1 MAFNRRSVLRLA
13 ALGLATATLSSATLA
28 QQLPAVPAA
37 SGLRLTL
44 LGTAGGPPPHIDR
57 SQPASLLQVD
67 GKSYLIDAG
76 ENVGQQT
83 LRAGVPPSRI
93 DATFI
98 THLHWDHVLGLGY
111 LMATGWMMGRT
122 VPMSVIGPPGLSTY
136 VKSETAALGVGEDI
150 FRPQMPSRQALAGLY
165 PVQEVNLAGPAEIFH
180 DEKVRVTAVPGSHFG
195 TVRGAPHAYG
205 VDKAYAYRFD
215 TAFGSVTFTGD
226 TGPSDAVTAL
236 AHGSDILVSEICD
249 VDSMRKALVAAE
261 GPGARLDALIAHM
274 QEEHLSPEAV
284 GRMAS
289 AAGAR
294 KLVLS
299 HFVMGRGVDPQSL
312 VAKVRLFY
320 AGEIIAGQDL
330 TTIDIGR

>member
-1 MAFNRRSVLRLA
+1 
-13 ALGLATATLSSATLA
+13 
-28 QQLPAVPAA
+28 
-37 SGLRLTL
+37 LRLTL

-76 ENVGQQT
+76 ENVGQQA
-83 LRAGVPPSRI
+83 LKAGVPPSRI

-98 THLHWDHVLGLGY
+98 THLHWDHVLGLNY

-122 VPMSVIGPPGLSTY
+122 VPMSVTGPPGLSAY
-136 VKSETAALGVGEDI
+136 MKSESAALGIGEDI
-150 FRPQMPSRQALAGLY
+150 FRPQMPSRPALAGLY
-165 PVQEVNLAGPAEIFH
+165 PVREVNLTGPAEVYR
-180 DEKVRVTAVPGSHFG
+180 DKKVRVTAVPGSHFG
-195 TVRGAPHAYG
+195 TVPGRPHAYG
-205 VDKAYAYRFD
+205 PDKGYAYRFD

-249 VDSMRKALVAAE
+249 LDSIGRALVAAE
-261 GPGARLDALIAHM
+261 GPGARLDALMAHM
-274 QEEHLSPEAV
+274 REEHLSPEAV

-289 AAGAR
+289 ASGVK

-299 HFVMGRGVDPQSL
+299 HFAMGRGVDPQSL
-312 VAKVRLFY
+312 IAKIRPFY

-330 TTIDIGR
+330 MTIDIGR